1 MAVKNETILKVVII
15 TLAVFLLVLCGYIV
29 HLNRKIQK
37 NVQTIETVTTQ
48 DNKYT
53 QFYYE
58 REFKELKKE
67 NKELYDSLK
76 SQQDYITS
84 LSKFNYKVHHKVDT
98 VIIEKNHELPQ
109 EVENLADST
118 YCYSNETDSLSYNLL
133 INSKLE
139 PNWYALDVDVKDEFT
154 IVNKQYSDGRLTTSI
169 ESGCKG
175 EISDITAWQKSTK
188 KKWYQRFAVGP
199 AVTVGYDPIN
209 RNAGVVIGISATWN
223 ILGK

>member
-1 MAVKNETILKVVII
+1 MAAKSETTLKIVVIV
-15 TLAVFLLVLCGYIV
+15 LAVFLLILCGYIV
-29 HLNRKIQK
+29 HLNRKIEK

-76 SQQDYITS
+76 NQQDYITS
-84 LSKFNYKVHHKVDT
+84 LSRFNYKVHHTVDT
-98 VIIEKNHELPQ
+98 VLIEKNEPLPS
-109 EVENLADST
+109 EVENLSDST
-118 YCYSNETDSLSYNLL
+118 YHYANETDSLSYDLL
-133 INSKLE
+133 INSKVE

-154 IVNKQYSDGRLTTSI
+154 IVNKQYADGRLATNI
-169 ESGCKG
+169 ESNHKG
-175 EISDITAWQKSTK
+175 EISDITSWQKPTK

-209 RNAGVVIGISATWN
+209 KNAGLVVGVSATWN
-223 ILGK
+223 ILE